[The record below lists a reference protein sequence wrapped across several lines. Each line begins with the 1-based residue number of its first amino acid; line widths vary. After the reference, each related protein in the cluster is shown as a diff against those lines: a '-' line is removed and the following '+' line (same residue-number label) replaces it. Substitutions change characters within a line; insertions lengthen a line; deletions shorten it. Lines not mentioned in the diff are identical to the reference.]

1 MAESLNLLGQCAQ
14 PLTVIPLYRQLRK
27 LIENEIAAG
36 RWKPN
41 ERIPS
46 EAELSR
52 MFSVSR
58 ITVRAALT
66 ELADEGMLVKIQG
79 KGTFVTNAKSKQL
92 LTIGVSSFEEMCR
105 QNDLEPKR
113 VQLFKKLVDADE
125 RDMVQL
131 GAKRGEKIVYLSRL
145 LCADETPLILAEDR
159 MREEFSFLM
168 EEDLEKKS
176 LNGLMI
182 QSGLADGL
190 YSSERTI
197 EICMATAKEAEWLRV
212 QGAAAA
218 AAGPLHRPGGP
229 ARPPDKGAACGGP
242 GADFLHRPAAPQ
254 AVKHR
259 GFRET
264 AGFPAVFLC
273 VFLPVCG

>member
-14 PLTVIPLYRQLRK
+14 PLTVIPLYRKLRK

-212 QGAAAA
+212 QG
-218 AAGPLHRPGGP
+218 GSPLLLLRDLSTDREGRPVRRTKELLVGDRVRISYIAQP
-229 ARPPDKGAACGGP
+229 PRRP
-242 GADFLHRPAAPQ
+242 
-254 AVKHR
+254 
-259 GFRET
+259 
-264 AGFPAVFLC
+264 
-273 VFLPVCG
+273 

>member
-131 GAKRGEKIVYLSRL
+131 GAKRGEKIVYPVSYTHLIRAHGGGSLTLLPYGRDAKGTRAYLSHFSQRELTWSANLARSLLAPPL
-145 LCADETPLILAEDR
+145 LCS
-159 MREEFSFLM
+159 M
-168 EEDLEKKS
+168 
-176 LNGLMI
+176 
-182 QSGLADGL
+182 
-190 YSSERTI
+190 
-197 EICMATAKEAEWLRV
+197 TAIR
-212 QGAAAA
+212 
-218 AAGPLHRPGGP
+218 R
-229 ARPPDKGAACGGP
+229 
-242 GADFLHRPAAPQ
+242 FPAA
-254 AVKHR
+254 
-259 GFRET
+259 
-264 AGFPAVFLC
+264 
-273 VFLPVCG
+273 